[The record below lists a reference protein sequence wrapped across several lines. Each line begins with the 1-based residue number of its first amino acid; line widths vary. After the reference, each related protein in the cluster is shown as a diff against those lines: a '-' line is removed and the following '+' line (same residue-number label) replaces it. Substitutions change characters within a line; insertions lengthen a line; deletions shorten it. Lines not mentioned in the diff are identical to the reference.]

1 MRTGC
6 ALGIDDELDRA
17 GRTVPDRLA
26 EPHCRGAELQA
37 QRRVQPG
44 RRRLL
49 NDLLIAPLGRAIALA
64 QCDDLTAAVAK
75 ELHLDMTRAHDQFL
89 EEHAGVA
96 EMTAGEAA
104 HAVERSA

>member
-1 MRTGC
+1 MRRERHKERLGQGGNFFHLSNPTGLAAVGLQNVDA
-6 ALGIDDELDRA
+6 ALLQIRHDAPDRA
-17 GRTVPDRLA
+17 V
-26 EPHCRGAELQA
+26 
-37 QRRVQPG
+37 
-44 RRRLL
+44 
-49 NDLLIAPLGRAIALA
+49 ALA